1 MSENKSES
9 DDFDADPSNHTV
21 ITDSESDRKVVTS
34 MFHIVPQDIVLT
46 LTFTIYLNQG
56 KACLIF
62 EEQP

>member
-62 EEQP
+62 EE